1 MKKIFSIFLV
11 LILSISF
18 SGCGLFNVNLDE
30 FVDSTEN
37 AQKVYFKVNESKAI
51 LDLVATD
58 VCAAWKDA
66 SLDYNLSTKDVND
79 AIENAINAHSDNIV
93 KINELDKEICDLFA
107 KAKDETKNIFVES
120 ALKQVMTAYFEYKD
134 SILKANEALETRG
147 YIDISL
153 ANDSLDSALQDLF
166 VEL

>member
-1 MKKIFSIFLV
+1 M
-11 LILSISF
+11 
-18 SGCGLFNVNLDE
+18 
-30 FVDSTEN
+30 
-37 AQKVYFKVNESKAI
+37 AR
-51 LDLVATD
+51 
-58 VCAAWKDA
+58 
-66 SLDYNLSTKDVND
+66 
-79 AIENAINAHSDNIV
+79 IENAKNAHSDNIV

-147 YIDISL
+147 YIEISF